1 MNIINLLEK
10 SKCSTCEHRLSR
22 LLEPITQ
29 EDKDYYAEIFDLED
43 TDDFDL
49 FLEQYKCLITGEDLD
64 TIVHECSMY
73 TPINRYR
80 LIREFVY

>member
-10 SKCSTCEHRLSR
+10 SKCATCEHRLVR

-29 EDKDYYAEIFDLED
+29 EDRDFYADLFDLED
-43 TDDFDL
+43 TEDFDL
-49 FLEQYKCLITGEDLD
+49 FLEQYKCLLTGEDLD

-73 TPINRYR
+73 KSKFRYR
-80 LIREFVY
+80 LIREFKY